1 MRLLRCLLLANVQCI
16 YIYIYVCVSAACA
29 RGGSI
34 WQLSEPLIYMRMIL
48 YIRFGWGKGSL
59 ARMKMREVSSIRFG
73 DDHSFVVLDYMNECA
88 LLNRYLMVAFD
99 IHTFNI

>member
-1 MRLLRCLLLANVQCI
+1 MFVCLRR
-16 YIYIYVCVSAACA
+16 A
-29 RGGSI
+29 RAVAV

-48 YIRFGWGKGSL
+48 YIRCGWGTRSL

-73 DDHSFVVLDYMNECA
+73 DDHSFVVLDYMNVCA

-99 IHTFNI
+99 IHTYI